1 MGVIFKGLT
10 FGGVS
15 SLNYGIFI
23 TGEAV
28 YNAPERSVTN
38 IEIAGKNGDLTIDN
52 GRFLNIEVSYPA
64 GCFADN
70 MADFKTKIETF
81 RNAICSKTSYQ
92 RLTDDYN
99 ADEFRLGIYKSS
111 FDVSPAALH
120 QAGEFTLTFDCKPQ
134 RFLISGESSTTL
146 TADGSIT
153 NPTLFPSQPLL
164 VVTGYGDLGIG
175 SKSVTIEGDD
185 PSQVIHIDCEA
196 MEAWTESGGVKTP
209 ANDLLQNA
217 GEAFPT
223 LASGVNAIDLDSTMS
238 KIVITPRWWRV

>member
-1 MGVIFKGLT
+1 MGMIFKGLT

-15 SLNYGIFI
+15 SLAYGIYI

-64 GCFADN
+64 GCFAESQEE
-70 MADFKTKIETF
+70 FKQKIEAF
-81 RNAICSKTSYQ
+81 RNAVVSQISYQ

-99 ADEFRLGIYKSS
+99 PDEYRLAVYKAGL
-111 FDVSPAALH
+111 DVSVGVLH
-120 QAGEFTLTFDCKPQ
+120 LGGEFTLTFNCKPQ
-134 RFLISGESSTTL
+134 RFLTSGESPTTL
-146 TADGSIT
+146 TADGNIS

-175 SKSVTIEGDD
+175 AKSITIEGDD
-185 PSQVIHIDCEA
+185 PTQVVYIDCEA
-196 MEAWTESGGVKTP
+196 MEAWTEAGGVKSP
-209 ANDLLQNA
+209 ANDLIQNA
-217 GEAFPT
+217 GDAFPT
-223 LASGVNAIDLDSTMS
+223 LVYGTNAIDLDSTMS
-238 KIVITPRWWRV
+238 KVVITPRWWRI